1 MTLMAHTGTTEM
13 MTRDQLVTILPPEST
28 DTFKPIQHSVLV
40 DEILESL
47 ARRQLSVIHDEYAVS
62 DDGMKLFGLLDLTT
76 SSDDFRFSIGI
87 RNANDKSMRFGMVSG
102 LKVFVCDNMAFHGE
116 FFAIQAKHT
125 KNLQIMDSI
134 ALGIDRIQRNFKPLT
149 EQVERWKQNQPTDDR
164 AKSLIYDAFIGDKL
178 DAPKHLARLVGD
190 HYFNPQYSAFEP
202 RNSWSLQNAF
212 TSAFKVL
219 DPLPQFRATASLG
232 EFFSLN

>member
-1 MTLMAHTGTTEM
+1 MEGLMAHAGASLLS
-13 MTRDQLVTILPPEST
+13 RDQLVTILPPEAT

-40 DEILESL
+40 DEILEGL

-62 DDGMKLFGLLDLTT
+62 DDGMKLFGLLDLAT

-125 KNLQIMDSI
+125 KNLQVMDSI

-149 EQVERWKQNQPTDDR
+149 EQVERWKQNQLTDDR

-202 RNSWSLQNAF
+202 RNTWSLQNAF

>member
-1 MTLMAHTGTTEM
+1 MTLMTHAGAEM

-102 LKVFVCDNMAFHGE
+102 FKVVVCSNMAFHGE
-116 FFAIQAKHT
+116 F
-125 KNLQIMDSI
+125 
-134 ALGIDRIQRNFKPLT
+134 
-149 EQVERWKQNQPTDDR
+149 
-164 AKSLIYDAFIGDKL
+164 
-178 DAPKHLARLVGD
+178 
-190 HYFNPQYSAFEP
+190 
-202 RNSWSLQNAF
+202 
-212 TSAFKVL
+212 
-219 DPLPQFRATASLG
+219 
-232 EFFSLN
+232 